1 MSVATPPAGGGAG
14 GYQSPTA
21 APPLANEACPLCGT
35 ALDPEQEW
43 CLRCGAAARTRLA
56 ASPSW
61 KTPVIV
67 LAVLVA
73 LSLGV
78 LAAALVTLAG
88 GSGHSTT
95 AGATVIVTTVPAV
108 TTAPATTVPPTTTI
122 PPTTTAA
129 PGTSTPTTGLPD
141 TTTGTDTTAPSA
153 TTPGATA
160 TTPGLTTPT
169 TKSSTTPTTPKAPA
183 TTPSHTTTSTTPPAS
198 NPLVEE
204 SPKK

>member
-1 MSVATPPAGGGAG
+1 VSVATPPAGGAG
-14 GYQSPTA
+14 GHPIPTA
-21 APPLANEACPLCGT
+21 APQPTSDACPLCGA

-67 LAVLVA
+67 LAAVVA

-78 LAAALVTLAG
+78 LAAALVSLAG
-88 GSGHSTT
+88 GSGHSTKAPVTVLVT
-95 AGATVIVTTVPAV
+95 ATP
-108 TTAPATTVPPTTTI
+108 TATI
-122 PPTTTAA
+122 PPTTAVAPTTTAV
-129 PGTSTPTTGLPD
+129 PGTSTPTATPPS
-141 TTTGTDTTAPSA
+141 TTTAPGATTTSPSA
-153 TTPGATA
+153 TTPGSTA

-169 TKSSTTPTTPKAPA
+169 SKSSPTTPKTT
-183 TTPSHTTTSTTPPAS
+183 TTPSHATTGATPPAS